1 MGGKKVIFLIDTLV
15 QIGIREENPFYLSLN
30 FSLTGRIPEDVR
42 ISDLGFEEQLSL
54 GKIFLILFV

>member
-42 ISDLGFEEQLSL
+42 ISDLGFEEQFSL